1 MRSPLQIWMALASAD
16 EQQLLAER
24 VGTSRATLYQYA
36 SGHRQCSAER
46 AGAIERVSAEMARA
60 SKGRLPRLYRT
71 DLASACAECD
81 YAHKCLG
88 PRAQGLLQEDAA

>member
-1 MRSPLQIWMALASAD
+1 MRSPLHMWMALASAD
-16 EQQLLAER
+16 EQHLLAER

-46 AGAIERVSAEMARA
+46 AGEIERVTHEMARA

-71 DLASACAECD
+71 DLADACAQCD
-81 YAHKCLG
+81 YARKCLG
-88 PRAQGLLQEDAA
+88 ARADGMQEVAA

>member
-1 MRSPLQIWMALASAD
+1 MNALLKTWIALASAD
-16 EQQLLAER
+16 EQQLLADR

-46 AGAIERVSAEMARA
+46 AGEIERVTAEMARS

-71 DLASACAECD
+71 DLATACEQCD
-81 YAHKCLG
+81 YAQRCLG
-88 PRAQGLLQEDAA
+88 PRAQLQEGAA